1 MKSIEKR
8 KGKAKKI
15 LSAILAFTLGC
26 TDMGVSS
33 CFASQER
40 EGKETLKEVMVTE
53 EMVEVQD
60 TVEDKFTWDNATVYF
75 VLTDRFYNGNTSN
88 DHSYG
93 RSTNEVDAYNYATR
107 TGTFHGGDL
116 AGLTLKLKEGYF
128 DALGVNAIWI
138 SAPYENIHGAVCGE
152 GFKYYAYH
160 GYWPLDFSQLDDNMG
175 TEEEMAEFV
184 RTAHEHGIRVVY
196 DVVMNNV
203 GYADPITVSEYV
215 GEDALTSDW
224 EYIYYYMNEENY
236 HWYHDYSTET
246 QDGYATLNSYSNVW
260 MGNWWGTSWIRAV
273 GNRFLGY
280 EGSESGDDLTICA
293 SGLPDIKTESTS
305 AHGLPP
311 ILTTKWIKEDSY
323 GEKLAELDVFFDE
336 YKISRKNVNYVVAW
350 LSSYVEKY
358 GIDGFHCDAV
368 KHVELEHWATL
379 KEVCN
384 QRLQKW
390 RTAEKQKEN
399 PDPACNWGENFWM
412 TGEIYGWSGTK
423 NQYLTTG
430 GFDSLGNYDFQSR
443 ASKTGADLEATYA
456 DYAAG
461 INGDL
466 NLGYHM
472 LSFISSDVAGLGAFQ
487 SDKGTSVH
495 KNAGAALLLCPGA
508 VQIYYGDEYGRDVQ
522 GISGEQ
528 GWRSQ
533 MEFGKNTEQLTNWQK
548 IGNFRKNHPAVGA
561 GAHTMLSK
569 SVYTF
574 SRTYHVGESDEDKVI
589 VALPVVAGEYDVNVG
604 TVFEDGE
611 TVKDAYSGKT
621 YIVQDGVISASCDD
635 NGVILLEAVEPYVA
649 ATITRGS
656 SPFATETI
664 ELTLSAAGTT
674 ESYYAINGEDKV
686 AYDDGDKIEIGAGSA
701 YDEITNVTLSARTN
715 DGSFIEQ
722 SYIYIKCSEPKVDC
736 RTGIRVLKSEFAEAP
751 YCFAYIGN
759 ATILNGSWPGN
770 RMTSLGDY
778 WVFIPDAGQD
788 FSFILSD
795 GTGWRSPEESQP
807 GLETQGNTLF
817 TKATGKTTQLAGSAG
832 RVNVKYVNEA
842 GEELKTGVYRIGGV
856 GDTYETSAPKSINGA
871 RLIYS
876 SGNTTGTFTEETIE
890 VIYTYQGG
898 NVATSTPTVTNTPT
912 PTVTN
917 TPTPTVTNTPTPTV
931 TNTPTPTVTNTPTP
945 TVTNTPTPTVTNTPI
960 PTTTMAPEVTEEV
973 VVTGIPSVTPEL
985 AKGKIILHCYSKE
998 GQPVM
1003 VYQNRNGVA
1012 DREYMVQMSY
1022 EENNWFTCTMDQTD
1036 MMQVRFYWGD
1046 GETSTEWFEVTNG
1059 EWWYLDEM
1067 TQENLQIK
1075 TPDATLTPTITG
1087 GGELTPMVTPTLAPT
1102 ATLTPTAEPTPT
1114 LTSKPESTVTVT
1126 KAIKPTAK
1134 PATVSYRVTYQG
1146 NGGKIGNVTLKT
1158 ATKKK
1163 NEILGTLPTPKRSG
1177 YQFLGWYTRKT
1188 GGSKVS
1194 GQLKVQGNLTLYA
1207 QWQKKLGKT
1216 KITVIADTKRSYK
1229 VSFKKVKGAKG
1240 YEVYRSTKKKSGYK
1254 KIASLSSKKSNYVD
1268 ENLVNKKT
1276 YYYYVLPYQTVNG
1289 KKSYGAKSN
1298 VVKKKCIM
1306 RLNQPKMDPPEY
1318 NPITK
1323 HLDLSWKKVENAQ
1336 YYKIYCQ
1343 RGVKD
1348 AQGIIR
1354 LGDSVFVKKITK
1366 TGCSVDVSKYETSQY
1381 WYHFSVVACTKDGK
1395 IEIMSSPSSDKYVLG
1410 R

>member
-1 MKSIEKR
+1 MEYIKVS
-8 KGKAKKI
+8 KGRRKKI
-15 LSAILAFTLGC
+15 LSAMLAFTVGC
-26 TDMGVSS
+26 TNMGVSG
-33 CFASQER
+33 CFAGPLGDE
-40 EGKETLKEVMVTE
+40 KEILE
-53 EMVEVQD
+53 EALVAEKVIGAQNS
-60 TVEDKFTWDNATVYF
+60 TEDKFTWDNATVYF
-75 VLTDRFYNGNTSN
+75 ALTDRFYNGNVQN

-93 RSTNEVDAYNYATR
+93 RSVEEADAENYATR
-107 TGTFHGGDL
+107 VGTFHGGDL

-128 DALGVNAIWI
+128 DDLGVNVIWI
-138 SAPYENIHGAVCGE
+138 SAPYENSHGAVCGE

-160 GYWPLDFSQLDDNMG
+160 GCWPLDFSQLDANVG

-184 RTAHEHGIRVVY
+184 KTAHQHGIRVVY

-215 GEDALTSDW
+215 GDGALTSDW
-224 EYIYYYMNEENY
+224 KTFYYGMDEEGY
-236 HWYHDYSTET
+236 RWYHNYTSETE
-246 QDGYATLNSYSNVW
+246 DGIAILNSGSSSW
-260 MGNWWGTSWIRAV
+260 IRSWWGTDWVRAV
-273 GNRFLGY
+273 TSRFQGY
-280 EGSESGDDLTICA
+280 EGNESYVDNLKCCLN
-293 SGLPDIKTESTS
+293 GLPDIRTEDEFDYSIPT
-305 AHGLPP
+305 
-311 ILTTKWIKEDSY
+311 ILKTKWTIEGNY
-323 GEKLAELDVFFDE
+323 GTKMEELNGFFE
-336 YKISRKNVNYVVAW
+336 TSNLPKRNVNYVIAW
-350 LSSYVEKY
+350 LSSYVENY
-358 GIDGFHCDAV
+358 GIDGFRCDAV
-368 KHVELEHWATL
+368 KYVEPEHWATL

-384 QRLQKW
+384 ERLQKW
-390 RTAEKQKEN
+390 RMAEKQKEN
-399 PDPACNWGENFWM
+399 PDPACNWDENFWM
-412 TGEIYGWSGTK
+412 AGEIYGWSGGK
-423 NQYLTTG
+423 NSYLTSG
-430 GFDSLGNYDFQSR
+430 GFDALGNYGFQSK
-443 ASKTGADLEATYA
+443 AGKTGADLETTYA
-456 DYAAG
+456 DYANTVNSNASQG
-461 INGDL
+461 Y
-466 NLGYHM
+466 NL
-472 LSFISSDVAGLGAFQ
+472 LSFVSSNSAGLGALG
-487 SDKGTSVH
+487 SYDGTSVF
-495 KNAGAALLLCPGA
+495 KNTGAALLLCPGA
-508 VQIYYGDEYGRDVQ
+508 VQIYYGDEYGRDAQ
-522 GISGEQ
+522 GALDEQ
-528 GWRSQ
+528 GWNSQ

-722 SYIYIKCSEPKVDC
+722 SYIYIKCSEPEVDC

-778 WVFIPDAGQD
+778 WVFIPDAEQD

-817 TKATGKTTQLAGSAG
+817 TKTTGKTTQLAGSAG

-917 TPTPTVTNTPTPTV
+917 TL
-931 TNTPTPTVTNTPTP
+931 TPTVTNTPTP

-1216 KITVIADTKRSYK
+1216 KITVTADTKRSYK